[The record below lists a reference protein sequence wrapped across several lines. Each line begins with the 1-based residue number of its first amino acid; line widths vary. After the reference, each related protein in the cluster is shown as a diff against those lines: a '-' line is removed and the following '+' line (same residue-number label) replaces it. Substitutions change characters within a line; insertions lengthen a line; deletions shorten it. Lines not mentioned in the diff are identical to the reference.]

1 MNLDRDDEK
10 LEAYLRQFRAQAPRP
25 LPGKMKFV
33 IHRRPAVV
41 FAAVAALLIG
51 AFGLTVWQRKGNIP
65 AAPRPSAQEMA
76 PALEE
81 VSFVR
86 LSRVAQEGPEKLD
99 SYLNGLSKTL
109 LPDIR
114 KQPGCLETTGEGMN

>member
-10 LEAYLRQFRAQAPRP
+10 FEAYLRQFRVQAPRP
-25 LPGKMKFV
+25 LPGKMKSV
-33 IHRRPAVV
+33 IHRRSAVG
-41 FAAVAALLIG
+41 FAAVAALLLG

-65 AAPRPSAQEMA
+65 AEPRPSAQEMA

-86 LSRVAQEGPEKLD
+86 LSRVAQDGPEKLD

-114 KQPGCLETTGEGMN
+114 NSQGVLKQLAKE